1 MKQFKEI
8 LTVFFLFITGNIL
21 LVPVGMFLVSKWE
34 GVIQSDYYYDFLFG
48 MLWLLINGYYISINY
63 LGTLN

>member
-8 LTVFFLFITGNIL
+8 LPVFFLFITGNIF